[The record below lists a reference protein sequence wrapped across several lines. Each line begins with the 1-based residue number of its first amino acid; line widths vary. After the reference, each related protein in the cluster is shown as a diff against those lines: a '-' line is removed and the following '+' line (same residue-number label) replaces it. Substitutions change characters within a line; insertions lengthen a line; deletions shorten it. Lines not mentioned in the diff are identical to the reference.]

1 MSNIAIYDTPTPAG
15 ALQDTGTRPCA
26 ALPAAIS
33 AVDSGRLTH
42 AMTCRIRYSAQ
53 RSLAVIF
60 AIVVSLSRTILAAE
74 PEKQVDVPTARMT
87 VLLETPEDHGP
98 VCRKLLARELI
109 RQSFLLTVREEFR
122 LGTRDAGLREGSGPD
137 DRSFRIEI
145 ASPQF
150 GDLRISLVPVRN
162 HESLKPWTAEFKSSG
177 ETQIEALLAQAE
189 GWSQK
194 EFVEWLKEAQLP
206 MGPVPKEKPEVDL
219 KAAVPLE
226 FVSQISALRNL
237 HAALLHDP
245 KSASLTATIA
255 RHYAILGS
263 LCETHWGG
271 EHKIFKARSLLYAER
286 AVRFGPDN
294 ADAAWAKSLACALC
308 GTNDVA
314 VRELKR
320 ARSISDPRTTPPW
333 AHALECFANGD
344 ENGLVQ
350 SVKADE
356 PLAAYFLMRSV
367 EICGTEPQRINAVGQ
382 VLKTSPECLR
392 ATAILA
398 NGDKLMLRRNLGSN
412 QLQQFLHQ
420 LPERVVELPGVS
432 DRVQDAA
439 DSVDAKASTE
449 DVFDQTA
456 KLVKVLDQ
464 AGTAGDLGE
473 PSLSTVATLA
483 SNLHFVHAMAMLQTE
498 QFSLGIDASDTRKL
512 FERLLPDH
520 PARRFLDVYQR
531 DTLKGQQAYIEAAPA
546 LMKLPVT
553 ETSWRFVHW
562 LKWLRADSV
571 QGKLEDLIRAE
582 RDDVV
587 PDLAAKLNDQLSEG
601 ELAGALMVLRKLSP
615 ESPCAIVATIKHD
628 WRNAE
633 PKAKA
638 WMDQSSS
645 PLVMRALGERYEK
658 TSEENSDDRTAAE
671 HCWKKLI
678 AVEPSA
684 DSYRPLA
691 DHYRKFDNDDQWKET
706 LFKLLKLPNLGLET
720 AWAHSELADWYMDR
734 LDWKRAKPH
743 AMAAAESYS
752 AWGLTCG
759 ARCLEGLG
767 EWDQAEELIEANC
780 RRYESNWISWYLFCR
795 RTGRG
800 DTAAAKQFCE
810 AAIAK
815 MTDHQRKYSET
826 LPIYAQLEG
835 DLPRAVE
842 SCRTLAGTKD
852 PHGYWAIQTM
862 LLLDQLERNDERD
875 AFIKSL
881 NEKTPPIAQLFSQQ
895 LIRLST
901 DSDPPLSKSDWEFCY
916 GHGAVFENPTNAAYF
931 IGKLLLQKKR
941 KEDAIPWLQRA
952 ASSPAVHKWTCTLA
966 ATELQKLNAEIP
978 PRRANQID
986 DSLAPSLKVISKA
999 MKYLDENR
1007 VELAGKTMESLVAE
1021 ASEWPTFLFC
1031 RAEVFSAQGQW
1042 KAAESA
1048 LTDALQRAPSQPVL
1062 LAFRGLAR
1070 EEADDKSG
1078 ALMDYEAALKIV
1090 PSYPFAQ
1097 SRLASLRSGEKGK

>member
-1 MSNIAIYDTPTPAG
+1 MSNIAIYDTPTPAE
-15 ALQDTGTRPCA
+15 AIQDTGTRPCVV
-26 ALPAAIS
+26 LPVAIS
-33 AVDSGRLTH
+33 AVGSGRLTH
-42 AMTCRIRYSAQ
+42 AMTCRVRYSAQ
-53 RSLAVIF
+53 RALAVIF
-60 AIVVSLSRTILAAE
+60 AIVVSLSRTIFAAE
-74 PEKQVDVPTARMT
+74 SEKQVDVPTTRAT
-87 VLLETPEDHGP
+87 VHLETPEDRGP

-150 GDLRISLVPVRN
+150 GDLRISLAPVRN
-162 HESLKPWTAEFKSSG
+162 HDSFKPWTAEFKSSG
-177 ETQIEALLAQAE
+177 ETQIEALAARAE
-189 GWSQK
+189 EWSQK
-194 EFVEWLKEAQLP
+194 EFVEWLKGVQLP
-206 MGPVPKEKPEVDL
+206 MGPVPTEKPEVDL

-245 KSASLTATIA
+245 KSASLTAAIA

-286 AVRFGPDN
+286 AVRFGPAD

-333 AHALECFANGD
+333 AGALECFANWD
-344 ENGLVQ
+344 ENGLLQ
-350 SVKADE
+350 SVKAGE

-367 EICGTEPQRINAVGQ
+367 EICGTGPQRINAVGQ

-398 NGDKLMLRRNLGSN
+398 NGDKLMLRRQLGSS
-412 QLQQFLHQ
+412 QLQQFLRL
-420 LPERVVELPGVS
+420 LPEQVVELPGISNLVAE
-432 DRVQDAA
+432 VA
-439 DSVDAKASTE
+439 DSVDLKATTE

-464 AGTAGDLGE
+464 AGKDGDRGE

-483 SNLHFVHAMAMLQTE
+483 SNLHFVHAMALLQTE
-498 QFSLGIDASDTRKL
+498 QFSLGIDASDSRKR

-531 DTLKGQQAYIEAAPA
+531 DTLKGQHAYIEAAPA
-546 LMKLPVT
+546 LIKLPVT
-553 ETSWRFVHW
+553 ETSWQFIHW
-562 LKWLRADSV
+562 LQWLRADNV
-571 QGKLEDLIRAE
+571 HWKLEDLIRAE

-601 ELAGALMVLRKLSP
+601 ELGGALIVLRKLSP
-615 ESPCAIVATIKHD
+615 ECPGAIVATIKHD

-645 PLVMRALGERYEK
+645 PLVVRALGERYEK
-658 TSEENSDDRTAAE
+658 MSEENSDDRTAAE
-671 HCWKKLI
+671 QCWKKLV

-684 DSYRPLA
+684 DNYRRLA
-691 DHYRKFDNDDQWKET
+691 DHYKKFDNDDQWKQA
-706 LFKLLKLPNLGLET
+706 LLKLLELPDLGLET
-720 AWAHSELADWYMDR
+720 AQAHKELADWYMDR

-752 AWGLTCG
+752 AWGLACG
-759 ARCLEGLG
+759 SQCMEGLG
-767 EWDQAEELIEANC
+767 EWDRAATLIEADS
-780 RRYESNWISWYLFCR
+780 RRYQSDWISWYLFCR

-800 DTAAAKQFCE
+800 DIAAAKQYCE

-815 MTDHQRKYSET
+815 MTDHERKYSES
-826 LPIYAQLEG
+826 PSIYAQLEG

-842 SCRTLAGTKD
+842 SCRTLAETKD
-852 PHGYWAIQTM
+852 PNGFWAIQTM
-862 LLLDQLERNDERD
+862 LLLDQLERYDDRD
-875 AFIKSL
+875 AFIRTL
-881 NEKTPPIAQLFSQQ
+881 NEKSPPFAQLFSQY
-895 LIRLST
+895 LIRLSN
-901 DSDPPLSKSDWEFCY
+901 DSGPPLSKADWEFCY
-916 GHGAVFENPTNAAYF
+916 GHGAVFDNPTNAAYF

-941 KEDAIPWLQRA
+941 KEEAIPWLQLA
-952 ASSPAVHKWTCTLA
+952 ASSPAVNRFTCTLA
-966 ATELQKLNAEIP
+966 ARELQKLNAEVP

-986 DSLAPSLKVISKA
+986 DSLAPSLKLVSKA

-1021 ASEWPTFLFC
+1021 PPEWPAFLFC
-1031 RAEVFSAQGQW
+1031 RAQVFSKKEQW
-1042 KAAESA
+1042 KEAANA
-1048 LTDALQRAPSQPVL
+1048 LTDALQRAPNQPML
-1062 LAFRGLAR
+1062 LAFRGRAR
-1070 EEADDKSG
+1070 EAADDKSG
-1078 ALMDYEAALKIV
+1078 AIMDYEAALKIA
-1090 PSYPFAQ
+1090 PSYQYAL